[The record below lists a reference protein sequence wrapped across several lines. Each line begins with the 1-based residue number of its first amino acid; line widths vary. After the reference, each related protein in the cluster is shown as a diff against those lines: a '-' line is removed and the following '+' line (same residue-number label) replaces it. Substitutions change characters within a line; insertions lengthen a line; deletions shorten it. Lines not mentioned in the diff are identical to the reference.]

1 MRIYIFSIIY
11 LALNHFALGQSE
23 VIPLYPEGIP
33 CKSDLKIETSYDRS
47 GRIFKKVGNPEL
59 WHYPASNPKNHAA
72 LLIIPGGGYYGLWFD
87 KEGVDIANWVN
98 GLGISAFVLKYRLP
112 YWENE
117 DCKDQVAL
125 MDALRAMRII
135 RKNAID
141 WNLNSEKIG
150 VIGFSAG
157 GHLASTLSTHYDK
170 GLEKSTLSIDKFSS
184 RPDFSALIY
193 PVITMKKPNVNLGS
207 RENLLG
213 KIPDLEKLDYF
224 SNELWVNQETPPTI
238 LIHASD
244 DKVVVPEN
252 SLTYYKA
259 LIDHGVN
266 AELHIWQNG
275 GHGFAI
281 SQASG
286 SVRNWLSVIK
296 EWMINNDIIET
307 VIVD

>member
-1 MRIYIFSIIY
+1 MKIFIYPIVFFSLSY
-11 LALNHFALGQSE
+11 FGLAQSE
-23 VIPLYPEGIP
+23 IISLYPEGIP

-47 GRIFKKVGNPEL
+47 GRIFKKVGRPEL

-87 KEGVDIANWVN
+87 KEGVDIANWAN

-112 YWENE
+112 YWEHE

-135 RKNAID
+135 RKNAIN

-170 GLEKSTLSIDKFSS
+170 GLEKSTLSIEKFSS

-213 KIPDLEKLDYF
+213 KIPDREKLDYF

-244 DKVVVPEN
+244 DEVVVPEN

-281 SQASG
+281 SEA
-286 SVRNWLSVIK
+286 RKKKKNWIRILEK
-296 EWMINNDIIET
+296 WMITNEIIEK
-307 VIVD
+307 DKLD